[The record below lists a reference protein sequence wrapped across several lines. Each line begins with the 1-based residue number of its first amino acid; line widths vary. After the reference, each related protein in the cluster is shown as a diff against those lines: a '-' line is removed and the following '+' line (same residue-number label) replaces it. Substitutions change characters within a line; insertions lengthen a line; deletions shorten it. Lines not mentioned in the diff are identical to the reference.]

1 MPEVVFYPQNK
12 SINVEEGTTILQ
24 AARSAGVIIESPCN
38 GTGTCGKCK
47 VRLDEKSLPNVL
59 AKSRHYLSKEEE
71 EQGYVLA
78 CETQITGDIKVE
90 LGENKQMALSK
101 Y

>member
-24 AARSAGVIIESPCN
+24 AARS
-38 GTGTCGKCK
+38 GKCK

-59 AKSRHYLSKEEE
+59 AKSRHYLSSRLN
-71 EQGYVLA
+71 LA
-78 CETQITGDIKVE
+78 KTSK
-90 LGENKQMALSK
+90 MALSK

>member
-38 GTGTCGKCK
+38 GTGTWRKMQ
-47 VRLDEKSLPNVL
+47 
-59 AKSRHYLSKEEE
+59 SK
-71 EQGYVLA
+71 
-78 CETQITGDIKVE
+78 TG
-90 LGENKQMALSK
+90 
-101 Y
+101 

>member
-78 CETQITGDIKVE
+78 CETQITGTSRLNLAKTS
-90 LGENKQMALSK
+90 KMALSK

>member
-12 SINVEEGTTILQ
+12 SINVEEEPPFFRRPQ
-24 AARSAGVIIESPCN
+24 CRSDNRVPVQRYRN
-38 GTGTCGKCK
+38 LRKCK

-78 CETQITGDIKVE
+78 CETQITGTSRLNLAKTS
-90 LGENKQMALSK
+90 KMALSK